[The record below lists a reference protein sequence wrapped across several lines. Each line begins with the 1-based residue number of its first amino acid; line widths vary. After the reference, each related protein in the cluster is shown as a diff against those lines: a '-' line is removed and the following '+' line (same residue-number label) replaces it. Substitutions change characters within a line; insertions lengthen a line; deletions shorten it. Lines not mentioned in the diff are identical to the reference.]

1 MASSEV
7 SVVLLGSGPRRVEE
21 IIARDKA
28 DDSYEPYQSPFGGA
42 ATQDGVNGDGQSV
55 TWLHLAPI
63 SSHVQD
69 SACTV
74 LVAAV
79 SASRVVIHA

>member
-7 SVVLLGSGPRRVEE
+7 SVVLLSSGPRRVEE

-28 DDSYEPYQSPFGGA
+28 DDSYEPYKSPLGGA
-42 ATQDGVNGDGQSV
+42 ATQDGVDGDGQSV
-55 TWLHLAPI
+55 MWLHLGLT

-79 SASRVVIHA
+79 SAGRVVIHA